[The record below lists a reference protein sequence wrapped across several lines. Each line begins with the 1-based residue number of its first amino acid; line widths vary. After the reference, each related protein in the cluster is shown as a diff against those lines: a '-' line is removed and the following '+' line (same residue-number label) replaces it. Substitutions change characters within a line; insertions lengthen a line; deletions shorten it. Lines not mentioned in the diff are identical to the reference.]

1 MSAIAALQ
9 PEIRAERATYDVVGF
24 VDITG
29 SMNARDYGG
38 QGAPQSRL
46 DAVRQRLPAAIGRLP
61 CGSRFG
67 LGVFSERRVFLLFE
81 PMDVCRDFA
90 AIEGAIR
97 GLDWRMAWEGDSR
110 ISDGLQRAI
119 DMTKP
124 IGADL
129 IFLTDGHEAPPPRTD
144 MEQRFEI
151 EKDKVRGLLVGV
163 GGTQPVPIPK
173 YDDFGRESGFF
184 SMSDVP
190 QASRLGPPPEYA
202 EGQELPAGYNARNA
216 PFGEMPEGDEHLT
229 SVKEDHLR
237 QIGAATGLGYARLGD
252 PEALAEAIEAN
263 AKPRP
268 IEVPVD
274 LSSLPAFA
282 ALLALA
288 ALYGAPLAASLRG
301 RALFPR
307 LRRASAASPSSRRD
321 GAVSPSLRRESAASQ
336 GVA

>member
-1 MSAIAALQ
+1 MKRPDWRTLAIGGALAGAVIAALQ

-29 SMNARDYGG
+29 SMNARDYGDN
-38 QGAPQSRL
+38 GAPQSRI
-46 DAVRQRLPAAIGRLP
+46 DAVKQRLPAAIGRLP

-110 ISDGLQRAI
+110 IADGLQRAI
-119 DMTKP
+119 DMTKE

-129 IFLTDGHEAPPPRTD
+129 VFLTDGHEAPPPRTD
-144 MEQRFEI
+144 MEQRFDV

-163 GGTQPVPIPK
+163 GGTHPVPIPK

-190 QASRLGPPPEYA
+190 QASRLGPPPEGA
-202 EGQELPAGYNARNA
+202 ENLPGYNARNA

-229 SVKEDHLR
+229 SVKEDYLR
-237 QIGAATGLGYARLGD
+237 KLGGETGLGYARLGD
-252 PEALAEAIEAN
+252 PDALAEAIEAD

-274 LSSLPAFA
+274 LSFFPAAA

-288 ALYGAPLAASLRG
+288 VLYGAPLTAS
-301 RALFPR
+301 
-307 LRRASAASPSSRRD
+307 LRRASAD
-321 GAVSPSLRRESAASQ
+321 IT

>member
-1 MSAIAALQ
+1 VRRPDWRTLAIGAALLLSAGAALR

-29 SMNARDYGG
+29 SMNARDYEAN
-38 QGAPQSRL
+38 GAPQSRL
-46 DAVRQRLPAAIGRLP
+46 DAVKERLPAAIGRLP

-81 PMDVCRDFA
+81 PMDVCRDFT

-110 ISDGLQRAI
+110 VADGLQRAI

-124 IGADL
+124 IGADVM
-129 IFLTDGHEAPPPRTD
+129 FVTDGHEAPPVRTD

-151 EKDKVRGLLVGV
+151 EKDRVKGLIVGV

-190 QASRLGPPPEYA
+190 QASRLGPPPEGA
-202 EGQELPAGYNARNA
+202 ENLPGYNPRNA

-237 QIGAATGLGYARLGD
+237 QIAGQTGLGYARLGD
-252 PEALAEAIEAN
+252 PGALAEAIEAN

-268 IEVPVD
+268 IEVAVD
-274 LSSLPAFA
+274 LSFIPAA
-282 ALLALA
+282 GALIALA
-288 ALYGAPLAASLRG
+288 ALYGAPLATGFR
-301 RALFPR
+301 R
-307 LRRASAASPSSRRD
+307 RRAAI
-321 GAVSPSLRRESAASQ
+321 Q

>member
-1 MSAIAALQ
+1 MTRPDWRTLAIGAALLMSAAAALQ

-24 VDITG
+24 VDITA
-29 SMNARDYGG
+29 SMNARDYGDK
-38 QGAPQSRL
+38 GAPQSRL
-46 DAVRQRLPAAIGRLP
+46 DAVKQRLPAAIGRLP

-110 ISDGLQRAI
+110 IADGLQRAI
-119 DMTKP
+119 DMTKA
-124 IGADL
+124 IGAD
-129 IFLTDGHEAPPPRTD
+129 IVFLTDGHEAPPQRAD
-144 MEQRFEI
+144 MEQRFEV
-151 EKDKVRGLLVGV
+151 EKDKVKGLLVGV

-190 QASRLGPPPEYA
+190 QASRLGPPPEDG
-202 EGQELPAGYNARNA
+202 ENLPGYNARNA

-237 QIGAATGLGYARLGD
+237 QIGDQTGLGYALLDD
-252 PEALAEAIEAN
+252 PQALSDRIAAN
-263 AKPRP
+263 SKPRP

-274 LSSLPAFA
+274 LSPIPAAA

-288 ALYGAPLAASLRG
+288 ALYGAPLVNG
-301 RALFPR
+301 
-307 LRRASAASPSSRRD
+307 LRRRR
-321 GAVSPSLRRESAASQ
+321 AKIQ
-336 GVA
+336 GVS

>member
-1 MSAIAALQ
+1 MRRPDWRTLAIAGASLLSAIAALQ

-29 SMNARDYGG
+29 SMNARDYDDK
-38 QGAPQSRL
+38 GAPQSRL
-46 DAVRQRLPAAIGRLP
+46 DAVKQRLPAAIGRLP

-110 ISDGLQRAI
+110 IADGLQAAI
-119 DMTKP
+119 DMAKP

-129 IFLTDGHEAPPPRTD
+129 VFLTDGHEAPPPRTD
-144 MEQRFEI
+144 MEQRFDV
-151 EKDKVRGLLVGV
+151 EKDKVMGLVVGV

-190 QASRLGPPPEYA
+190 QASRLGPPPEYG
-202 EGQELPAGYNARNA
+202 EGQEPPPGYNPRNA
-216 PFGEMPEGDEHLT
+216 PFGDMPEGDEHLT

-237 QIGAATGLGYARLGD
+237 QIADLTGLGYARLAD
-252 PEALAEAIEAN
+252 PQALAEAIEAN
-263 AKPRP
+263 AKPRS

-274 LSSLPAFA
+274 LSFFPAVA
-282 ALLALA
+282 ALIALA
-288 ALYGAPLAASLRG
+288 TLYGAPLAN
-301 RALFPR
+301 
-307 LRRASAASPSSRRD
+307 
-321 GAVSPSLRRESAASQ
+321 SLRRRRAELQGAA
-336 GVA
+336 

>member
-1 MSAIAALQ
+1 MRRPDWRTLAIGGALAFSAVAALQ
-9 PEIRAERATYDVVGF
+9 PEIRAERSTYDVLGF
-24 VDITG
+24 IDITG
-29 SMNARDYGG
+29 SMNARDYD
-38 QGAPQSRL
+38 QNGAPQSRL
-46 DAVRQRLPAAIGRLP
+46 DAVKQRLPAAIGRLP

-81 PMDVCRDFA
+81 PMDVCHDFA

-110 ISDGLQRAI
+110 IADGLQRAI
-119 DMTKP
+119 DMTTP

-129 IFLTDGHEAPPPRTD
+129 VFLTDGHEAPPQRTD
-144 MEQRFEI
+144 IEQRFEI
-151 EKDKVRGLLVGV
+151 EKDKVKGLVVGV

-190 QASRLGPPPEYA
+190 QASRLGPPPEYG
-202 EGQELPAGYNARNA
+202 EGQELPPGYNPRNA
-216 PFGEMPEGDEHLT
+216 PFGDMPEGDEHLT

-237 QIGAATGLGYARLGD
+237 QIADLTGLGYARLG
-252 PEALAEAIEAN
+252 ESQALAEAIEAN

-274 LSSLPAFA
+274 LSFFPAVA
-282 ALLALA
+282 ALIALA
-288 ALYGAPLAASLRG
+288 ALYGAPLAS
-301 RALFPR
+301 
-307 LRRASAASPSSRRD
+307 
-321 GAVSPSLRRESAASQ
+321 SLRRRRAELQGAA
-336 GVA
+336 

>member
-1 MSAIAALQ
+1 MRRPDWRTLAVAGAALLSAVAALQ

-46 DAVRQRLPAAIGRLP
+46 DTVKQRLPAALGQLP

-81 PMDVCRDFA
+81 PMDICRDFA

-110 ISDGLQRAI
+110 IADGLQRAI
-119 DMTKP
+119 DMTTP

-129 IFLTDGHEAPPPRTD
+129 VFLTDGHEAPPPRTD

-151 EKDKVRGLLVGV
+151 DRDKLKGLLVGV

-190 QASRLGPPPEYA
+190 QASRLGPPPEYKA
-202 EGQELPAGYNARNA
+202 GEELPPGYNARNA
-216 PFGEMPEGDEHLT
+216 PFGEMPEGEEHLT

-237 QIGAATGLGYARLGD
+237 RLASETGLGYARLQE
-252 PEALAEAIEAN
+252 PAALARAIAAN

-274 LSSLPAFA
+274 LSAIPAA
-282 ALLALA
+282 GALLALL
-288 ALYGAPLAASLRG
+288 ALYGVPLASSFR
-301 RALFPR
+301 R
-307 LRRASAASPSSRRD
+307 RRA
-321 GAVSPSLRRESAASQ
+321 AVQ

>member
-1 MSAIAALQ
+1 MNRPDWRTLAIGAALAFSAVAAFG
-9 PEIRAERATYDVVGF
+9 PTIRAERETYDVLGF

-29 SMNARDYGG
+29 SMNARDYGVK
-38 QGAPQSRL
+38 GAPESRI
-46 DAVRQRLPAAIGRLP
+46 DAVKRLLPAAIGRLP

-110 ISDGLQRAI
+110 IASGVQKAI
-119 DMTKP
+119 EMAQP
-124 IGADL
+124 IGADVV
-129 IFLTDGHEAPPPRTD
+129 FLTDGHEAPPLRADLAETIEIDRART
-144 MEQRFEI
+144 
-151 EKDKVRGLLVGV
+151 KGLLVGV
-163 GGTQPVPIPK
+163 GGTELVPIPK

-190 QASRLGPPPEYA
+190 QASRLGPPPEGM
-202 EGQELPAGYNARNA
+202 ENKPGYNARNA

-229 SVKEDHLR
+229 SVKESYLR
-237 QIGAATGLGYARLGD
+237 QLGSETGFGYARL
-252 PEALAEAIEAN
+252 EAPDALSAAIEAN

-268 IEVPVD
+268 IEVSVR
-274 LSSLPAFA
+274 LSFIPAA
-282 ALLALA
+282 LALA
-288 ALYGAPLAASLRG
+288 ALAGLYGAPL
-301 RALFPR
+301 
-307 LRRASAASPSSRRD
+307 
-321 GAVSPSLRRESAASQ
+321 VESLRRRLAFQ

>member
-1 MSAIAALQ
+1 MLAIGGALALSALAAVQ
-9 PEIRAERATYDVVGF
+9 PETRAERATYDVVGF

-29 SMNARDYGG
+29 SMNARDYDVGG
-38 QGAPQSRL
+38 TPQSRL

-81 PMDVCRDFA
+81 PMDICRDFA

-110 ISDGLQRAI
+110 IANGLQRAI
-119 DMTKP
+119 DVTAP
-124 IGADL
+124 IGADVM
-129 IFLTDGHEAPPPRTD
+129 FVTDGHEAPPIRSD

-151 EKDKVRGLLVGV
+151 DKDKVKGLLVGV
-163 GGTQPVPIPK
+163 GGVDPVPIPK

-190 QASRLGPPPEYA
+190 QASRLGPPPEGA
-202 EGQELPAGYNARNA
+202 DSLPGYNARNA
-216 PFGEMPEGDEHLT
+216 PFGEMPEGEEHLT

-237 QIGAATGLGYARLGD
+237 KLAAETGFGYVRLD
-252 PEALAEAIEAN
+252 APETLAEAIAGS
-263 AKPRP
+263 ARPRP

-274 LSSLPAFA
+274 LSPIPAA
-282 ALLALA
+282 GALAALA
-288 ALYGAPLAASLRG
+288 ALYGVPLVAGLR
-301 RALFPR
+301 R
-307 LRRASAASPSSRRD
+307 RRASND
-321 GAVSPSLRRESAASQ
+321 GAA
-336 GVA
+336 

>member
-1 MSAIAALQ
+1 MKRPDWRTLAIAGALVASAIAALQ
-9 PEIRAERATYDVVGF
+9 PEIRAERPTYDVVGF

-29 SMNARDYGG
+29 SMNARDYGDN
-38 QGAPQSRL
+38 GAPQSRL
-46 DAVRQRLPAAIGRLP
+46 AAVKQRLPAAIGRLP

-110 ISDGLQRAI
+110 VADGLQRAI

-129 IFLTDGHEAPPPRTD
+129 VFLTDGHEAPPVRTD
-144 MEQRFEI
+144 MEQRFDV
-151 EKDKVRGLLVGV
+151 EKGKVRGLVVGV
-163 GGTQPVPIPK
+163 GGTQLVPIPK

-190 QASRLGPPPEYA
+190 QASRLGPPPEGA
-202 EGQELPAGYNARNA
+202 ENLPGYNARNA

-237 QIGAATGLGYARLGD
+237 QIAELTGLRYARLDD
-252 PEALAEAIEAN
+252 PGRLAAAIEASST
-263 AKPRP
+263 PRP
-268 IEVPVD
+268 IKVAVD
-274 LSSLPAFA
+274 LSPFPAAA
-282 ALLALA
+282 ALAALA
-288 ALYGAPLAASLRG
+288 ALYGAPL
-301 RALFPR
+301 
-307 LRRASAASPSSRRD
+307 
-321 GAVSPSLRRESAASQ
+321 VSSLRRRRAATK

>member
-1 MSAIAALQ
+1 MKRPDWRTLAVGGAVLLSAVAAMQ
-9 PEIRAERATYDVVGF
+9 PEITAERATYEIISF

-29 SMNARDYGG
+29 SMNARDYGSK
-38 QGAPQSRL
+38 GAPQSRI
-46 DAVRQRLPAAIGRLP
+46 DAVKERLPAAIGRLP
-61 CGSRFG
+61 CGSRAG

-110 ISDGLQRAI
+110 IASGLQNAI
-119 DMTKP
+119 EMAAP
-124 IGADL
+124 VGADVV
-129 IFLTDGHEAPPPRTD
+129 FVTDGHEAPPIRAD
-144 MEQRFEI
+144 MDQRFEI
-151 EKDKVRGLLVGV
+151 DKERTKGLLVGV
-163 GGTQPVPIPK
+163 GGTHPVPIPK

-190 QASRLGPPPEYA
+190 QASRIGPPPEGA
-202 EGQELPAGYNARNA
+202 ETLPGYNARNA

-229 SVKEDHLR
+229 SVKEDYLR
-237 QIGAATGLGYARLGD
+237 RLAGETGLGYARLGE
-252 PEALAEAIEAN
+252 PKALAEAIAAG

-274 LSSLPAFA
+274 LSSIPAAA

-288 ALYGAPLAASLRG
+288 ALYGAPLVAG
-301 RALFPR
+301 
-307 LRRASAASPSSRRD
+307 LRRPRPAA
-321 GAVSPSLRRESAASQ
+321 Q